1 MGDSGA
7 VCPYQDG
14 RSRRLASVVRDENK
28 SKSIV
33 HGCAGRRRIVQ
44 ADEGGAVEISWCGR

>member
-14 RSRRLASVVRDENK
+14 RSRRLASMARGGWEGVRARVGAWYMVVP
-28 SKSIV
+28 
-33 HGCAGRRRIVQ
+33 G
-44 ADEGGAVEISWCGR
+44 EGG